1 MMKKF
6 FLLIL
11 LLLPALFF
19 SAEAETLV
27 LPPGTPVFRDVN
39 LKRPPVL
46 ITEKETVCEIIGRQ
60 IYRYEKPPLM
70 KDITFYRFHIPG
82 QGDFLASP
90 EVMISINREK
100 RSFSYELE
108 QLPLMMLLGAL
119 CASGGFLLTILFFRK
134 QNSKYAPCLPFGSL
148 ILFFCG
154 IMLYTIGASGNIVQG
169 QADDFAY
176 FQIAKDIASGNF
188 TGKWSYTVGL
198 PLFYLPFQ
206 FILKARTLQEFYPPF
221 LLFNCFIVTP
231 FALCMAYRIIRKLS
245 AAIPALS
252 AMLLWLAMTFLYH
265 HRYFWVGSQDLYA
278 QYVYKSFPALPEFSF
293 SYSL

>member
-1 MMKKF
+1 
-6 FLLIL
+6 
-11 LLLPALFF
+11 
-19 SAEAETLV
+19 
-27 LPPGTPVFRDVN
+27 
-39 LKRPPVL
+39 
-46 ITEKETVCEIIGRQ
+46 
-60 IYRYEKPPLM
+60 
-70 KDITFYRFHIPG
+70 
-82 QGDFLASP
+82 
-90 EVMISINREK
+90 
-100 RSFSYELE
+100 
-108 QLPLMMLLGAL
+108 
-119 CASGGFLLTILFFRK
+119 
-134 QNSKYAPCLPFGSL
+134 
-148 ILFFCG
+148 
-154 IMLYTIGASGNIVQG
+154 MLYTIGASGNIVQG